1 MRFGLGGKRT
11 KSVHTNN
18 NNNNTNTNNNTTT
31 NNNNNNNNNNN
42 MAGDGQT
49 DRLYLASSLLTF
61 STVFTTLQ
69 NETHKK
75 RGEDQDVQGEDS
87 QKRKVHWC
95 PLPPLEGPRGAA
107 VPASPTADRLHVPP
121 PSR

>member
-49 DRLYLASSLLTF
+49 DRLYLATSLLTF
-61 STVFTTLQ
+61 STVFTTL
-69 NETHKK
+69 EK
-75 RGEDQDVQGEDS
+75 RNTKNGGKTKMS
-87 QKRKVHWC
+87 MGK
-95 PLPPLEGPRGAA
+95 
-107 VPASPTADRLHVPP
+107 TA
-121 PSR
+121 